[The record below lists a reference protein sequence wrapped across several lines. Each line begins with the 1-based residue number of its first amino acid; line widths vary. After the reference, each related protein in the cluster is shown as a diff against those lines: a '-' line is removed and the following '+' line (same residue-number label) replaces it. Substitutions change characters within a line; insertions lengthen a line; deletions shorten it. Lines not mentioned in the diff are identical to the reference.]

1 MLSLCPHVADARN
14 VHRQVKMKKNP
25 AYTRLFPPT
34 TGWST
39 KEDEALTGFVLL
51 STAGFAWPSTK
62 STQLWEGAAAFIK
75 NMVGT
80 KRTSKLIVAD
90 NY

>member
-1 MLSLCPHVADARN
+1 MEI
-14 VHRQVKMKKNP
+14 KKNP

-39 KEDEALTGFVLL
+39 KEDEALTEFVLL

-62 STQLWEGAAAFIK
+62 STKLWEGAAAFIK
-75 NMVGT
+75 NRVGT
-80 KRTSKLIVAD
+80 KRTSKLIVIECAIIIIR
-90 NY
+90 